1 MPWIS
6 QMLGFALLLVG
17 IAIALWVSFW
27 LLLVLFIIGIG
38 IVLWTHV
45 REFLVAKGILNPRF
59 GINAGQANESSSE
72 AQPDTLT
79 IEGDYT
85 RVDSE

>member
-1 MPWIS
+1 MPWIM

-27 LLLVLFIIGIG
+27 LLVVLFIIGIS
-38 IVLWTHV
+38 IVVWTQL
-45 REFLVAKGILNPRF
+45 REFLVAKGILNPNLSR
-59 GINAGQANESSSE
+59 NQPQEDDASHE

>member
-1 MPWIS
+1 
-6 QMLGFALLLVG
+6 MLGFAVLLVG

-27 LLLVLFIIGIG
+27 VLLVLFIIGIG
-38 IVLWTHV
+38 IVVWTHL
-45 REFLVAKGILNPRF
+45 REFLVNEGILNPRF
-59 GINAGQANESSSE
+59 GSNAGQANEPSPD

>member
-27 LLLVLFIIGIG
+27 LLLVLLIIAIG
-38 IVLWTHV
+38 IVVWTHV
-45 REFLVAKGILNPRF
+45 REFLVAKGILNPNLGRKQPHDD
-59 GINAGQANESSSE
+59 NAPRE
-72 AQPDTLT
+72 AEPDTLT

>member
-1 MPWIS
+1 MPWIM

-27 LLLVLFIIGIG
+27 LLLVLFILGIS
-38 IVLWTHV
+38 IVVWAQL

-59 GINAGQANESSSE
+59 ASKPSHVEESTRE
-72 AQPDTLT
+72 AEPDTLT

>member
-6 QMLGFALLLVG
+6 QMLGFAVLLVG

-27 LLLVLFIIGIG
+27 VLLVLFIIGIG
-38 IVLWTHV
+38 IVVWTHL

-59 GINAGQANESSSE
+59 GSKPATTDDSSRDAE
-72 AQPDTLT
+72 PDTLT